1 MQINLNELVGSKIK
15 MTTAT
20 RKLTIK
26 GRTEEYQIAIIPLD
40 LCHYN
45 DQNGRIATYIS
56 EYISNGNTLNKSSL
70 EEYNNVLEK
79 FIYNSNPEALK
90 DTKNNIKLFEQ
101 KIAGVVLNNGRII
114 DGNRRFTAL
123 RQLKREGK
131 DVYFEAVILN
141 PDEGLENRD
150 IKRLELNLQHAEE
163 KPIDYNP
170 IDNLVDVYRDLI
182 ENKLFSELE
191 YGGNINK
198 KPAEVELLM
207 KKAEL
212 MVQFLNYINAD
223 KKYYIARDLALDGPL
238 QEMVRILESQLK
250 GIDVRTILSE
260 DHKDKGE
267 QAEYLRIR
275 NALFTAIFAKRK
287 LNESESKG
295 DMTRDIREIGKF
307 IIKSTNREEFLDQ
320 FEEIVEDV
328 YESFQN
334 LETVDVNSVKELGRD
349 LAEVRQEAQKII
361 EKHVEDTRLILAKA
375 KPVDLLNKAFEDLKR
390 IEVDQVKY
398 MDPATEQEFLT
409 VFEEVQKKLKE
420 FGEALNV

>member
-26 GRTEEYQIAIIPLD
+26 GQTGEYRIAIIPLD

-45 DQNGRIATYIS
+45 DQNGRISTYIS

-70 EEYNNVLEK
+70 EDYNNVLEK

-90 DTKNNIKLFEQ
+90 ATKNNIKLFKQ
-101 KIAGVVLNNGRII
+101 KVAGVVLNDGRII

-131 DVYFEAVILN
+131 DVYFEAIILN
-141 PDEGLENRD
+141 PDEGLEERD

-163 KPIDYNP
+163 KPVDYNP

-191 YGGNINK
+191 YGENINK

-238 QEMVRILESQLK
+238 QEMVRILEGQLK
-250 GIDVRTILSE
+250 GIDVRTILLE
-260 DHKDKGE
+260 DHQDKSE

-307 IIKSTNREEFLDQ
+307 IIKATNREEFLNQ
-320 FEEIVEDV
+320 FEDTVEDV
-328 YESFQN
+328 YEAFQN
-334 LETVDVNSVKELGRD
+334 LDAVDVNSVKELGRD
-349 LAEVRQEAQKII
+349 LADVRQKAQKII

-375 KPVDLLNKAFEDLKR
+375 KPVDLLSKAFEDLKR